1 MKTETDLQTILRNL
15 SPKINNGEYVF
26 CTVPHEVK
34 LTEVEVIATFLEE
47 EGKTLVIRKEFADPL
62 NLSYEAVMSWITLNI
77 YSSHEAVGLT
87 AVISAALAKNNICC
101 NVIAAYYHDHIFVPM
116 KDADRTIA
124 LLNELVKPASS
135 NPSFEI

>member
-1 MKTETDLQTILRNL
+1 MEKAEKELSVVIKNL

-26 CTVPHEVK
+26 CTVPQDVK
-34 LTEVEVIATFLEE
+34 LIEIEVIATFYEE
-47 EGKTLVIRKEFADPL
+47 EGKTLVIRKEIADQL

-77 YSSHEAVGLT
+77 YSSLEAVGLT
-87 AVISAALAKNNICC
+87 AVISASLAKNNICC

-135 NPSFEI
+135 YPSS